1 MAAPLSVSDHI
12 RQLNDA
18 RKLVLGDVKLYQS
31 VVRGILPIIAPTSH
45 LELRRWTADF
55 LADTFAT
62 PVLPAKE
69 KESMQP
75 FVLDTVQSILEN
87 PDEDPQILRSMIQTA
102 ASIYPIALRWML
114 VPYFPPCPK
123 SVTASRA
130 RTAADDCPS

>member
-1 MAAPLSVSDHI
+1 MATTLSVSDHI
-12 RQLNDA
+12 KQLNDA

-55 LADTFAT
+55 LADTFAS
-62 PVLPAKE
+62 PALPAKE

-87 PDEDPQILRSMIQTA
+87 PNEDPQILRSMIQTA
-102 ASIYPIALRWML
+102 ASLYPIVLRWMSVVASPL
-114 VPYFPPCPK
+114 TPP
-123 SVTASRA
+123 R
-130 RTAADDCPS
+130 